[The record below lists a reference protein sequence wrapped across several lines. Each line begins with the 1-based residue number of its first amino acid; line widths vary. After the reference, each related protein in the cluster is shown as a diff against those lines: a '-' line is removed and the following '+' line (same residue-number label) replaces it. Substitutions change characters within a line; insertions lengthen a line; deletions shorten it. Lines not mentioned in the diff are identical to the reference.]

1 MKKIVY
7 ILLVIGFTCSDLI
20 AKDFKIGVDTWEPFI
35 FANEKEITGI
45 SIDYIKELTD
55 KMGVNLVIRRVPW
68 ARSLK
73 MLKSGQLDAVINMV
87 KTKERSKYIV
97 FTEPPYFKLT
107 TRFYIKKGKN
117 VKIEKYEDLYNYLI
131 GTVKNSAY
139 FERFDKDAKLKKFEG
154 VLESQILAMLVK
166 DRFKVIVGTEPQ
178 VDFEASKKGF
188 SQLIEKASYKPGN
201 EVLIRVGISK
211 KSPFAKEIDNINR
224 YAKEILESGI
234 VDKFR
239 DKYIHNMNF

>member
-7 ILLVIGFTCSDLI
+7 ILFVIGFTCSGLI
-20 AKDFKIGVDTWEPFI
+20 AKDFKIGVDNWEPFI
-35 FANEKEITGI
+35 IVNDEKITGI

-55 KMGVNLVIRRVPW
+55 KMGVNLVIRRIPW

-97 FTEPPYFKLT
+97 FTDPPYFKLT

-117 VKIEKYEDLYNYLI
+117 VKIEKYEDLYNYFI
-131 GTVKNSAY
+131 GAVKNSAY
-139 FERFDKDAKLKKFEG
+139 FERFDKDTKLKKFEG

-188 SQLIEKASYKPGN
+188 NQFIEKAPYKPGN

-211 KSPFAKEIDNINR
+211 KSPFAKEIDNINK
-224 YAKEILESGI
+224 YAKEILESKI
-234 VDKFR
+234 IDKFR
-239 DKYIHNMNF
+239 DKYIHNMSF